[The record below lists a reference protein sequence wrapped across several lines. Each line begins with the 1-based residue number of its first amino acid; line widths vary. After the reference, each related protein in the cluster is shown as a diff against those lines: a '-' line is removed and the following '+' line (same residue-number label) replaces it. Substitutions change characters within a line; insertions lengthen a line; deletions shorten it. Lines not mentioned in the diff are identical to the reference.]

1 MYGGRWILNFILISM
16 AFVWK
21 EGRLVVSH
29 NSRFRW
35 WLNTENKNPEISFQV
50 DSILSGSAEGSP
62 KDKQTCSFGELAN
75 IFKEFHFTILLWSP
89 SCHIIP
95 RVFSS
100 SFSLSRK
107 SNNSV
112 GGRER
117 DFHKFVVYYTF
128 KIFSVK
134 TVCLFKVFSF
144 PFCWNGERIRSV
156 SHQKIRCFVCLLQS
170 LFFINYYISFSSS
183 PF

>member
-1 MYGGRWILNFILISM
+1 M

-107 SNNSV
+107 STTPWEVENEIFINSSFITRLKSFLLKLFV
-112 GGRER
+112 YS
-117 DFHKFVVYYTF
+117 KF
-128 KIFSVK
+128 
-134 TVCLFKVFSF
+134 F
-144 PFCWNGERIRSV
+144 PFLFAGTAKGYEA
-156 SHQKIRCFVCLLQS
+156 S
-170 LFFINYYISFSSS
+170 LTKK
-183 PF
+183 